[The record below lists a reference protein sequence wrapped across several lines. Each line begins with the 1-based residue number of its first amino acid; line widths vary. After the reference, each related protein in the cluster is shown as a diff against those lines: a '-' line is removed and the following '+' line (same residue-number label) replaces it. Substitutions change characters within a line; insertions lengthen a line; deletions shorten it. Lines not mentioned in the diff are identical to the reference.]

1 MILVVVVVV
10 VVVKVAHN
18 GSYFVN
24 IQWFELNAF
33 AKLSISV
40 DYIVTFLCGGVVNT
54 PSCKPVALSSA
65 PSLGT

>member
-1 MILVVVVVV
+1 MILVVVVVL
-10 VVVKVAHN
+10 VVKVAHN

-24 IQWFELNAF
+24 IQWLELNAL

-40 DYIVTFLCGGVVNT
+40 DYIVTFQCGGVVNT
-54 PSCKPVALSSA
+54 PSCKPVTLSSA